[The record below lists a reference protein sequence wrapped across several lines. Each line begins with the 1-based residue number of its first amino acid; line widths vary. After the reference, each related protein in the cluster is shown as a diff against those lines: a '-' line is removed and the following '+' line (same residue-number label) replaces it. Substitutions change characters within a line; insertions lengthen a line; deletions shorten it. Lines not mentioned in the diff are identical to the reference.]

1 MSINLTFNLK
11 QAAAFLLLG
20 IAIGIMLGAAGAYSE
35 ITDSIEAGAADGVPI
50 SIGGTLYDVREV
62 NRGMNLS
69 ETWERLNTSSD
80 HNHIWLCSSYRN

>member
-20 IAIGIMLGAAGAYSE
+20 ITIGIMLGAAGAYSE
-35 ITDSIEAGAADGVPI
+35 ITDSIEARAADGVPI
-50 SIGGTLYDVREV
+50 SIGGKLYDVREV

-69 ETWERLNTSSD
+69 ELRERLNTSSD
-80 HNHIWLCSSYRN
+80 HNHIWRCSSYRD